1 MGLLAWVMV
10 AWGPVFAP
18 GPVLPEDPAH
28 PGGIEVSQIQR
39 HLSYVEATLRRT
51 APGDATPEQLRARER
66 ALDALHD
73 YWTAGVF
80 PQNRDFPDRH
90 VPYFIDADGTACA
103 VGHLMIA
110 SGDEAL
116 AREIATYE
124 NNDFVAEIDHPRVEP
139 WLTRNGLTVEEA
151 AWIQPAYGPC
161 GFMPM
166 PVCGSDGNSYS
177 CEYYAT
183 QCAMVGVEALGL
195 CDGDTELDL
204 VVPECMSESTG
215 ADSESEGSGSSS
227 SSDTGD
233 DGGDDDKGCRIGDTS
248 PSSLLLLL
256 AFAIRRRARA

>member
-18 GPVLPEDPAH
+18 GPVLPEDLAH

-39 HLSYVEATLRRT
+39 HLSHVEATLRRT

-124 NNDFVAEIDHPRVEP
+124 NNDFVAEIDHPGVAS
-139 WLTRNGLTVEEA
+139 WLVRNGFTGEEA
-151 AWIQPAYGPC
+151 AWIQPQYGPC
-161 GFMPM
+161 GPVVER
-166 PVCGSDGNSYS
+166 VCGSDGNSYA
-177 CEYYAT
+177 CENVAT
-183 QCAMVGVEALGL
+183 NCAGVSVASTGL
-195 CDGDTELDL
+195 CPGHSVDD
-204 VVPECMSESTG
+204 VVGTDICMGTSTG
-215 ADSESEGSGSSS
+215 AEDSS
-227 SSDTGD
+227 SSDEGD
-233 DGGDDDKGCRIGDTS
+233 DGDEEKQGCRIGDTS
-248 PSSLLLLL
+248 LSSVLLLL
-256 AFAIRRRARA
+256 AFAFRRRTRA